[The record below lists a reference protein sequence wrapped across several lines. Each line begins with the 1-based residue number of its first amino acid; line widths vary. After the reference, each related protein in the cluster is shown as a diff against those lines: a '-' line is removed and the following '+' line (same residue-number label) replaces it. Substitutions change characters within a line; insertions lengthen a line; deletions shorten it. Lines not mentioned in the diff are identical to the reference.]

1 MSQTIARWAVTPY
14 TGRRMERLIKRSTLA
29 CLLFTLFFSAPA
41 SGTVFLSVDE
51 ALKLAFPNC
60 VIKRLTVFLTKD
72 QMARVQELAGQQV
85 QSALVN
91 PYVATREGKTV
102 GVAYFDTHRVRTQQE
117 VILVAIDPD
126 DRILRVETLA
136 FSEPREYLPRS
147 EWFQLFRGHKL
158 GDDLRIKRTIRNVTG
173 ATITARVVT
182 DTVRR
187 TLALH
192 LVLKAR
198 LMP

>member
-1 MSQTIARWAVTPY
+1 MI
-14 TGRRMERLIKRSTLA
+14 RLMRRSTLA
-29 CLLFTLFFSAPA
+29 FLLFTLFFSAPA

-60 VIKRLTVFLTKD
+60 VIKRMTVFLTKD
-72 QMARVQELAGQQV
+72 QMARVQELSGQQV

-102 GVAYFDTHRVRTQQE
+102 GVVYFDTHRVRTQQQ
-117 VILVAIDPD
+117 VVLVAIDPD

-136 FSEPREYLPRS
+136 FNEPREYLPRL
-147 EWFQLFRGHKL
+147 EWFQLFRGHRL
-158 GDDLRIKRTIRNVTG
+158 DDNLRIKRNIRNVTG

-182 DTVRR
+182 ETVRR